1 MLALFNDL
9 LLAALLSTS
18 AVEVDSEEYS
28 NYYSGQI
35 QGLRDTTILIELR
48 CFLDEGL
55 KHPITKQH
63 RVYVDVDSLGHFDT
77 GLLKFYYPPKNRT
90 VYYTEFR
97 ALGMRMVQKS
107 KVLRYCGSLPAGN

>member
-1 MLALFNDL
+1 MLTSCYNL
-9 LLAALLSTS
+9 LVSVLISTS
-18 AVEVDSEEYS
+18 AVEVDSDEYL

-63 RVYVDVDSLGHFDT
+63 RVYVDVDSVGHFDT
-77 GLLKFYYPPKNRT
+77 GLLRFYYPPKNRT